1 MIVEGSAPSGLS
13 MALLKALAL
22 FLGRAR
28 QVTNPVL
35 LSPPLELP
43 PVPLDSVPIHH
54 RLRWSPDGVGM

>member
-13 MALLKALAL
+13 VALLKALAL

-43 PVPLDSVPIHH
+43 PVPSTLFQSIIASVGP
-54 RLRWSPDGVGM
+54 PDGVGM